1 MGPRLTHSST
11 PYIVATVTTTGDLW
25 IDSEKRYNTW
35 VMLDGWEASPR
46 GHSRARHAGDGRFH
60 SKFWPLS
67 QGPCMSHLFW
77 WKSSSQAMNY
87 ALCVPVIGLPVST
100 HPSRCRSEVR
110 CSGKLPASSPGCPL
124 FALRASR
131 ADLYCHRHRAVTL
144 CVPVSVYLNG
154 RRHQVIFIFDFS
166 ASYTPGL

>member
-1 MGPRLTHSST
+1 MDRLGEKIQHVGDAGGLGGFST
-11 PYIVATVTTTGDLW
+11 
-25 IDSEKRYNTW
+25 
-35 VMLDGWEASPR
+35 
-46 GHSRARHAGDGRFH
+46 RAQPGQACQEGRFH

-100 HPSRCRSEVR
+100 RPSRCRSKVR

-144 CVPVSVYLNG
+144 CIPVSVYLNG